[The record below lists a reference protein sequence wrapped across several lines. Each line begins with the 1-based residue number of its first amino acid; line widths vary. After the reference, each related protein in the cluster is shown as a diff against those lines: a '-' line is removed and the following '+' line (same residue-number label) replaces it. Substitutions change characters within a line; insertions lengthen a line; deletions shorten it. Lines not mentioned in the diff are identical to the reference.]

1 MDLRRRR
8 GRERDTVPGRV
19 VARRAVFGTVPA
31 WPEKQTVG
39 PGLGRQFGTTPSPAR
54 H

>member
-1 MDLRRRR
+1 MDVLAEA
-8 GRERDTVPGRV
+8 GEQGIVPGWV
-19 VARRAVFGTVPA
+19 VARRAIFGTVPA
-31 WPEKQTVG
+31 RPEKQAIG